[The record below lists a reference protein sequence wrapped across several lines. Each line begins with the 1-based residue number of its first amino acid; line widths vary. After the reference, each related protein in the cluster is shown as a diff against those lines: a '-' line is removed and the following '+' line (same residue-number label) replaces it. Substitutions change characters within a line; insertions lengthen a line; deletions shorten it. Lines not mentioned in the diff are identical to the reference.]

1 MFSTKRQASESIT
14 ETKNV
19 AIWESLITDLSS
31 NPEEDDDD
39 FMASDDSDGDD
50 DEGFMN
56 DNAADRRAAA
66 PPPQLF
72 NGEQEMQQKLQIP
85 NFLRPSSSSR
95 NKTSDS
101 TTNVA
106 AAELSSQAPP
116 RTLESPAYLKD
127 WISHYSREHPPRV
140 NHMGRKMDDT
150 YILKAAQIALSLAK
164 YLGKQNNRQKVN
176 MDETDDCVSS
186 CISCED
192 ICVDNVMVKNV
203 ENGEAVLDRTNLIS
217 SSMSGASTGSNTER
231 RQVLALGMI
240 LYELFTQGS
249 SPPRQIQ
256 QAIKS
261 SGTVLSFGTSL
272 RISEATEKDDVDED
286 RGASGGDR
294 RKNKDEDDEDNN
306 ADEKGADDN
315 SAQES
320 YVRKQRRRIGGDE
333 GKEETIPT
341 LLKRAGVPS
350 SISRLISDMLSNR
363 DDADFGGL
371 FQYDKSVS
379 CFDDVIMDL
388 EQMIDQPKDFLYGT
402 VRLSAKPT
410 VRNKLYSRQKEL
422 EQGIGLATRSS
433 VWHQQE
439 EGFGEERFEDV
450 GGIDGSFVKQEVL
463 LVSGLPGE

>member
-1 MFSTKRQASESIT
+1 MFSTKRQSSESIT

-31 NPEEDDDD
+31 PEDDDD
-39 FMASDDSDGDD
+39 FMASDDSDGG
-50 DEGFMN
+50 EFM
-56 DNAADRRAAA
+56 DTRADRRAAA
-66 PPPQLF
+66 PQLQLF
-72 NGEQEMQQKLQIP
+72 HGEEHVQKKGN
-85 NFLRPSSSSR
+85 NFPGPSS

-101 TTNVA
+101 TANVTA
-106 AAELSSQAPP
+106 AAAALSAQAAPP
-116 RTLESPAYLKD
+116 RTLESPACLKD
-127 WISHYSREHPPRV
+127 WISHYTSEYPSRV
-140 NHMGRKMDDT
+140 DHMGRKMDDT
-150 YILKAAQIALSLAK
+150 YTLKAAQIALSLAK
-164 YLGKQNNRQKVN
+164 YLQNN
-176 MDETDDCVSS
+176 SS
-186 CISCED
+186 EDISAQISCED
-192 ICVDNVMVKNV
+192 IRVNNVMVKNV
-203 ENGEAVLDRTNLIS
+203 ENGEAVLERTNLLS
-217 SSMSGASTGSNTER
+217 SSMGGATGSNTER
-231 RQVLALGMI
+231 GQVLALGVV
-240 LYELFTQGS
+240 LYELFSQGNP
-249 SPPRQIQ
+249 PPRQIQ
-256 QAIKS
+256 QALKS
-261 SGTVLSFGTSL
+261 SGSVLSFGTSL
-272 RISEATEKDDVDED
+272 RISEANDG

-294 RKNKDEDDEDNN
+294 RKNKDDDDNN
-306 ADEKGADDN
+306 EEEGAIDN

-388 EQMIDQPKDFLYGT
+388 EQMIDQPKDFLFDT

-422 EQGIGLATRSS
+422 EQGIGLAARSAA
-433 VWHQQE
+433 WYQQE
-439 EGFGEERFEDV
+439 EGFGGERFEDV
-450 GGIDGSFVKQEVL
+450 GEMNGSSSMKQEVL

>member
-1 MFSTKRQASESIT
+1 MFSTKRQSSESIT

-31 NPEEDDDD
+31 CPEEDEED
-39 FMASDDSDGDD
+39 FMAGDDSDGGD
-50 DEGFMN
+50 FMN
-56 DNAADRRAAA
+56 DNASDRRAAA
-66 PPPQLF
+66 PPPPLF
-72 NGEQEMQQKLQIP
+72 NGEQEMQQKLQVP

-95 NKTSDS
+95 NATSES
-101 TTNVA
+101 TTNVTA
-106 AAELSSQAPP
+106 ATSSSQEPP

-127 WISHYSREHPPRV
+127 WISHYTSEYPPRV

-150 YILKAAQIALSLAK
+150 YILKAAQIALSLAMF
-164 YLGKQNNRQKVN
+164 LGRQNNRQKVD

-186 CISCED
+186 CINCED
-192 ICVDNVMVKNV
+192 ICVNNVMVKNV
-203 ENGEAVLDRTNLIS
+203 DGEAVLDRTNLLS
-217 SSMSGASTGSNTER
+217 STKGGASNGSNTER

-256 QAIKS
+256 QAMKS
-261 SGTVLSFGTSL
+261 SGSVLSFGTSL
-272 RISEATEKDDVDED
+272 RISGADENDADDD
-286 RGASGGDR
+286 RMASGGDR
-294 RKNKDEDDEDNN
+294 RKNKDDDDDNKN
-306 ADEKGADDN
+306 EEGADDN

-320 YVRKQRRRIGGDE
+320 FVRKQRRRIGGDE
-333 GKEETIPT
+333 GKEETVPT

-363 DDADFGGL
+363 DDVDFGGL

-388 EQMIDQPKDFLYGT
+388 EQMIDQPKDFLYDT

-422 EQGIGLATRSS
+422 EQGVELAARSAARCR
-433 VWHQQE
+433 QE

-450 GGIDGSFVKQEVL
+450 GEMNESSVKQEVL